1 MTRPPSFARVIVAL
15 GLLVLALFLAS
26 LLVGPSEIGVARGL
40 AALFGDDGAT
50 TLVMREIRLPRAI
63 LGVTIGASLGLSG
76 AVLQGWLRNPL
87 ADAGVLGIGSS
98 AALGAVATI
107 VGGLAATVPAALP
120 IGALLGAGLAV
131 VLVLAL
137 AGRGDRGDTLILA
150 GVAVSSLT
158 AAVTALILNLSA
170 NPFATLEVVF
180 WMLGSLADRSMVHV
194 ALALPFMAF
203 GWLAIAGVGRS
214 LDALTLGA
222 ETAASLGV
230 RLGRVRLAI
239 LVGTAASVGAA
250 TAVAGSVGFVG
261 LVVPHLLRPLVGSR
275 PSRLL
280 VASALGGAALLTAS
294 DLAVRL
300 ILPTRDLKLGVVT
313 ALIGAPFFF
322 RLILHE
328 RRRAAR

>member
-1 MTRPPSFARVIVAL
+1 MTRPSSFALLIGAL
-15 GLLVLALFLAS
+15 ALLVAALFVAS
-26 LLVGPSEIGVARGL
+26 LLVGPSEIGAARGIT
-40 AALFGDDGAT
+40 ALFGGDGAA

-63 LGVTIGASLGLSG
+63 LAVAIGASLGLSG

-98 AALGAVATI
+98 AALGAVIAI
-107 VGGLAATVPAALP
+107 ISGLATVFPPALP
-120 IGALLGAGLAV
+120 IGALLGAALAV
-131 VLVLAL
+131 VLVQAL
-137 AGRGDRGDTLILA
+137 AGRGRGGDTLILA

-158 AAVTALILNLSA
+158 AAATALVLNLSN

-194 ALALPFMAF
+194 GLALPFMAV
-203 GWLAIAGVGRS
+203 GWLAIAGTGRA
-214 LDALTLGA
+214 LDALTLGP

-230 RLGRVRLAI
+230 RLDLVRAAI
-239 LVGTAASVGAA
+239 LFGTAASIGAS
-250 TAVAGSVGFVG
+250 TAVAGGIGFVG
-261 LVVPHLLRPLVGSR
+261 LVVPHLLRPLVGAR

-280 VASALGGAALLTAS
+280 LASALGGAALLTAS

-322 RLILHE
+322 RLIFHE